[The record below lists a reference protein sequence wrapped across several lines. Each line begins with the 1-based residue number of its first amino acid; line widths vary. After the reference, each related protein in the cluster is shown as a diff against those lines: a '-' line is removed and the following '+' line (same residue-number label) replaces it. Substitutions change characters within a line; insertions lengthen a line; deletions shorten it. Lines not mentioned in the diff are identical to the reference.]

1 MTEPEANHPEE
12 DRLQRDASP
21 AENAA
26 AKAGEEFDEVQV
38 DSQPS
43 PGSGLPDPAE
53 LYPQPGRGRLPVWL
67 MAVLGVL
74 VLLGAGF
81 GVLRLLE
88 RSAIQQ
94 AAAGLAGGEYAAAE
108 AAAGRALGLPFKAL
122 QAEHARAYL
131 LRGQARLHQGRLD
144 EALDDLL
151 TATQAYPTDA
161 VLQNGLAQIYLA
173 RGELDKAYQAGG
185 VARTADDSLALPYAL
200 DALKSYNAYD
210 WGEALT
216 AADAALQR
224 GDDSGLA
231 LRIRAAL
238 ELWTE
243 DFIAA
248 EADLDT
254 AAEQAPND
262 IEIRALQVYLYTELG
277 KQEQASAALETVKAI
292 STDSAVSLWAQ
303 GWVAND
309 QSHYEEARTLAG
321 QALELEK
328 RPEFY
333 LLHAFAI
340 SSESPEAKKQFDDDL
355 TQALALNPD
364 FFPALLV
371 QTIHLMASYQLPEFE
386 PVVQR
391 LEQMAPESYSTQMLR
406 CQYNTLYYYLD
417 DALDSCQAAVERA
430 PDLAEPLAMTGWVHA
445 MRNEY
450 DLAWEKTEAALA
462 FAPQDMYVLSLAYA
476 ISMRQDDREKALSF
490 VEEMLKSHDGEA
502 RAHAFKAQ
510 LYNDDKE
517 YRLANTELEKA
528 LQIDPYSS
536 DAIDARIQMSMS
548 SDDTLTALND
558 ANDQITANPKNPE
571 YYLSRGWIYLYDE
584 NLDKAKQDANTA
596 ISLNKRSAEGYL
608 LLASIYSA
616 QADDTAA
623 IMYAEKS
630 IELYPFV
637 SNPYAL
643 MALAYCNMASEEKC
657 IANSE
662 KAAELAP
669 WDESA
674 TLMLA
679 SVYHNT
685 GKIEESLALLE
696 KLVEKKD
703 DLDVD
708 TLDKVENLYTFMKSV
723 APAVDGKRT
732 QVDTKHQFSVTY
744 PTTWIPQP
752 PENSPFDDGSVFWDI
767 VNEDSSG
774 KSNFIEMYLFVYDFE
789 GASQYPAAAYAY
801 AFRQEYAAAFENYQF
816 FNSKTFR
823 AAGITGAA
831 EECQFEDTYGEKG
844 EYSLK
849 FRIKQYYF
857 VQGDTVY
864 MFWYIT
870 DPDSYDDYLTQA
882 DEIVATFT
890 IPE

>member
-12 DRLQRDASP
+12 DGPQLDASP

-38 DSQPS
+38 DSQPA

-53 LYPQPGRGRLPVWL
+53 LYPQPRRGRLPVWL

-108 AAAGRALGLPFKAL
+108 AAAGRALALPFKAL
-122 QAEHARAYL
+122 QAEPARAYL

-144 EALDDLL
+144 GALDDLL

-216 AADAALQR
+216 AAEAALQR

-262 IEIRALQVYLYTELG
+262 IEIRALQVYLYSATG
-277 KQEQASAALETVKAI
+277 KPEQASAALETVKAI

-303 GWVAND
+303 GVVAND
-309 QSHYEEARTLAG
+309 QFHYEEARTLAG

-333 LLHAFAI
+333 LLRAFAI

-371 QTIHLMASYQLPEFE
+371 QSTHLLTNYELPEFE

-391 LEQMAPESYSTQMLR
+391 LEQMAPESYSTQILR
-406 CQYNTLYYYLD
+406 CQYNVMYYYLD
-417 DALDSCQAAVERA
+417 DALEYCQAAEERA
-430 PDLAEPLAMTGWVHA
+430 PDLAEPLAMTGWVYA
-445 MRNEY
+445 MRNDY
-450 DLAWEKTEAALA
+450 DLALEKIEAALTL
-462 FAPQDMYVLSLAYA
+462 APQNTYA
-476 ISMRQDDREKALSF
+476 LIMAFGIAMRQKDGEKALSYID
-490 VEEMLKSHDGEA
+490 EILKSHDEEA
-502 RAHAFKAQ
+502 WPHAFKAQ
-510 LYNDDKE
+510 VYNDDRE

-536 DAIDARIQMSMS
+536 DAIAARMQMSMS
-548 SDDTLTALND
+548 NDDTLTSLND

-608 LLASIYSA
+608 LLASVYNA
-616 QADDTAA
+616 QADDTTTLL
-623 IMYAEKS
+623 YAEKS
-630 IELYPFV
+630 IELYPFA
-637 SNPYAL
+637 SQPYGL
-643 MALAYCNMASEEKC
+643 MAMAYCNMASEEKC

-723 APAVDGKRT
+723 APVVDGKRT
-732 QVDTKHQFSVTY
+732 QVDTKHKFSVTY

-752 PENSPFDDGSVFWDI
+752 PEDSAFDDGSLFWDI
-767 VNEDSSG
+767 VNKDSSG
-774 KSNFIEMYLFVYDFE
+774 KSNFIEIYLFVYDFE
-789 GASQYPAAAYAY
+789 GASQYPAAAWAY
-801 AFRQEYAAAFENYQF
+801 AFRQEFAAAFEDFQF
-816 FNSKTFR
+816 FSARTFR

-831 EECQFEDTYGEKG
+831 EECLIEDKFGEDGEFSIQF
-844 EYSLK
+844 
-849 FRIKQYYF
+849 RMKQYYF

-864 MFWYIT
+864 LFWYIT
-870 DPDSYDDYLTQA
+870 DPDSYDAYLPQA
-882 DEIVATFT
+882 DEIVATFA